1 MAQHII
7 INYMN
12 DIFQMEILKEIHYEE
27 DETTKIYEMNLKMI
41 NFEGNRIK
49 YDNGKKSISG

>member
-12 DIFQMEILKEIHYEE
+12 DIFQMEILKEIHYDE

-41 NFEGNRIK
+41 NF
-49 YDNGKKSISG
+49 